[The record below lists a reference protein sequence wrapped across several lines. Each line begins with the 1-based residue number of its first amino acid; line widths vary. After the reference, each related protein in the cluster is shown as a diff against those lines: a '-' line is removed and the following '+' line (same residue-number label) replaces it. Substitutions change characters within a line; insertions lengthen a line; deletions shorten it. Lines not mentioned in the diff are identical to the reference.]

1 VLADLDALVGLA
13 KVKAE
18 VRRLAALLEVAEMR
32 RKAGLPVPDVAHHL
46 AFVGPPGTGKTTVA
60 RLLGRLF
67 KALGILAT
75 DTVVEV
81 DRSGL
86 VAGYVGQTAIRVD
99 QVVDTA
105 LGGVLFVDEAYA
117 LRGTSDNDF
126 GHEAIATLLKRM
138 EDDRHR
144 LVVVLAGYD
153 EPMQRLLASNPGLE
167 SRVTTILRFGSYTAE
182 ELAEI
187 FAREAAS
194 TGFDLAP
201 GATER
206 VREICE
212 LMCGSEDP
220 ETFGNAR
227 EVRNLFEDTVGAQAE
242 RLVALTRAGA
252 VPDAGAL
259 RELVADDVRWAELGD
274 VALEVTLTDDER
286 RRVAYHEIGHALV
299 GHLCGGPPPVLVT
312 VVPSARAA
320 GRAFFAVDRRTVLTR
335 GDVVAVAARALGGRA
350 AEQLAFGAPST
361 GAASDLELAERV
373 VLRLLHAG
381 LSEERPEEALAE
393 FAATSP
399 SDGSGWRG
407 ERARQ
412 EIAELLQ
419 EAYALAER
427 VLGEREAALHD
438 AAAALAARRTLRAG
452 ELAELFGPAPAAA
465 PA

>member
-1 VLADLDALVGLA
+1 
-13 KVKAE
+13 
-18 VRRLAALLEVAEMR
+18 
-32 RKAGLPVPDVAHHL
+32 
-46 AFVGPPGTGKTTVA
+46 
-60 RLLGRLF
+60 
-67 KALGILAT
+67 
-75 DTVVEV
+75 
-81 DRSGL
+81 
-86 VAGYVGQTAIRVD
+86 
-99 QVVDTA
+99 
-105 LGGVLFVDEAYA
+105 
-117 LRGTSDNDF
+117 
-126 GHEAIATLLKRM
+126 
-138 EDDRHR
+138 
-144 LVVVLAGYD
+144 
-153 EPMQRLLASNPGLE
+153 
-167 SRVTTILRFGSYTAE
+167 VTTILRFGSYTAE

-286 RRVAYHEIGHALV
+286 RRV

-373 VLRLLHAG
+373 VLGLLHAG

-399 SDGSGWRG
+399 SAESGWRG